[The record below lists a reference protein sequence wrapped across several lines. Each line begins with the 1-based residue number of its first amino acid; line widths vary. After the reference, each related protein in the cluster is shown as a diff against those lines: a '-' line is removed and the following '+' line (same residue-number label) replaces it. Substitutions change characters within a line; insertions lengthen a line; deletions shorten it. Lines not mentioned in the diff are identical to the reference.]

1 MSDSS
6 RALTPTRIL
15 KPDGT
20 ALARPAAP
28 ASSSQGDGASGP
40 DPRTRNSW
48 ERPRTAADRGPREFE
63 GFEAFHDFGPE
74 EQGLPFGMDG
84 AFGGSGGGSDGGHSG
99 EHGGAGAPMGLDLSR
114 TRIREEV
121 LNLLTR
127 DLVERHRCMPVRVDA
142 DGLLLAMVDPNEQAL
157 REIAAHTG
165 LPSRAV
171 AAPIGQIAARIA
183 EHYRA

>member
-20 ALARPAAP
+20 ALARPSAP
-28 ASSSQGDGASGP
+28 ASSQGTSSGP
-40 DPRTRNSW
+40 DPRTQNSW
-48 ERPRTAADRGPREFE
+48 ERPRTGADRGPREFE
-63 GFEAFHDFGPE
+63 GFEDFHDFGPE

-84 AFGGSGGGSDGGHSG
+84 AFGGSSGAPDGSHGGDGGAA
-99 EHGGAGAPMGLDLSR
+99 GGPMGFDLSR

-127 DLVERHRCMPVRVDA
+127 DLVERYRCMPVRVDA
-142 DGLLLAMVDPNEQAL
+142 DGLLLAMVDPNEPAL

-171 AAPIGQIAARIA
+171 AAPIAQIAARIA

>member
-20 ALARPAAP
+20 ALTRPTAP
-28 ASSSQGDGASGP
+28 ASSQGASSGP

-63 GFEAFHDFGPE
+63 GFEDFHDFGPE

-84 AFGGSGGGSDGGHSG
+84 AFGGSGDAPDGAHGAGPGGGSLGF
-99 EHGGAGAPMGLDLSR
+99 DLSR

-142 DGLLLAMVDPNEQAL
+142 DGLLLAMVDPNEPAL